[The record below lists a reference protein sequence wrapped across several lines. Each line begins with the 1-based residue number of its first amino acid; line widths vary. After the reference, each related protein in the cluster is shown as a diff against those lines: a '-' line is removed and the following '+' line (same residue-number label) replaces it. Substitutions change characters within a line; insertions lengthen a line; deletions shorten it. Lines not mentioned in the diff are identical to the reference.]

1 MASISHGRSVTFTST
16 RPPVRITRAN
26 VAHELKRL
34 GSKAGKRRRQGEK
47 DLEFARRILEE
58 LEKRT
63 VPAKRRLSHWLDLAL
78 ACHNLIALLQS
89 DALRASRRPANEG
102 PPPAATA

>member
-1 MASISHGRSVTFTST
+1 MTSPVSRSIGRSVTFTST
-16 RPPVRITRAN
+16 RTEARITRAN

-34 GSKAGKRRRQGEK
+34 GGKVGKRRRPGEG

-58 LEKRT
+58 VEKRT
-63 VPAKRRLSHWLDLAL
+63 VPAKRRLNHWLDLAL

-89 DALRASRRPANEG
+89 DALRPSRRPANGG
-102 PPPAATA
+102 PLP